1 MEGESQSLV
10 FSITISLLSAYLQ
23 ENDKRILKLGKYM
36 YVMSTLTG
44 PGALKEILSNTLN
57 LIKWSLIFLSLLSF
71 PFYILMGTFL
81 SSQFSIFYF
90 YGNFATSYTHTHAHR
105 VFACVCVHFCDV
117 VKFSYF
123 VMIIDIFSIVTVHK
137 RHCIFCYQRS
147 VFPHFNR
154 SGLSICSCIVVFLLH
169 YIQFVQCA
177 YICMYTWAAVWVVC
191 VCMSL
196 CNLSSGMMQL
206 QS

>member
-57 LIKWSLIFLSLLSF
+57 LIKWTLIFLIFFCLLSF

-90 YGNFATSYTHTHAHR
+90 YGNFATSYTHTHTHTLPR
-105 VFACVCVHFCDV
+105 TICMCVCAFLRCSKV
-117 VKFSYF
+117 
-123 VMIIDIFSIVTVHK
+123 I
-137 RHCIFCYQRS
+137 IFCHDHRYFFHS
-147 VFPHFNR
+147 
-154 SGLSICSCIVVFLLH
+154 
-169 YIQFVQCA
+169 Y
-177 YICMYTWAAVWVVC
+177 
-191 VCMSL
+191 
-196 CNLSSGMMQL
+196 SS
-206 QS
+206 